1 MKKIISI
8 LILIL
13 FGFSTLKSQNGELRC
28 SVQVITTQISMS
40 DIKRIGDNLAK
51 QVTEFMNQ
59 KWTNDTYSPNE
70 RIDCNI
76 QINLVEQISISQ
88 YKATILINSERPVF
102 KTAYNSPL
110 FNYLDQ
116 NFLINYVEFQQFNF
130 DMTTHNSNLTSVLAY
145 YAYLIIGYDA
155 DTFSPSG
162 GTTFFQRAQTIVS
175 NAQSASETGWK
186 AFESNK
192 NRYWLVE
199 NTLAPVFA
207 PMRESFYKYHR
218 LGLDIMAEKTD
229 AGRAIV
235 LEALQNLLIIHK
247 SRPASYNMEL
257 FFNAKT
263 DEVINIFK
271 KAIPN
276 EKTKIIELLNSIDPS
291 NTNKYNKI
299 IE

>member
-1 MKKIISI
+1 
-8 LILIL
+8 
-13 FGFSTLKSQNGELRC
+13 
-28 SVQVITTQISMS
+28 VQVITTQISMS